1 MQQHHSHGR
10 QTIDVHAH
18 FLPPAYQE
26 ALRGAGFTSLDG
38 GTPVPKWS
46 PERALAIMDEVGM
59 AGAVLSVSSPHVSFL
74 DGTAAVTLCREVND
88 YAAALRVRYPGRFG
102 ACAILP
108 LADMTAALTE
118 LRRATRDLEL
128 DGVGLPTHVG
138 GHYLGDPYFTPL
150 LEAMNDEA
158 VTVFI
163 HPTVPCCFET
173 LGLGLPGGM
182 MEYTFD
188 TTRTAVSLLYSGV
201 LKRFARIRF
210 ILPHAGGT
218 LPFLAPRISMVGAI
232 PILKE
237 RAMPQ
242 AEAVELMSRFF
253 YDTAL
258 SLTPR
263 QITCLR
269 ELAPVSQIVYGSDF
283 PFADEARLRSAE
295 AAFDSLGF
303 SPEETRR
310 IRFDNAAGLF
320 ERFARQ
326 VTAHL

>member
-1 MQQHHSHGR
+1 MNPHHSHAH

-38 GTPVPKWS
+38 GVPVPKWS
-46 PERALAIMDEVGM
+46 PERALAIMDEIGLT
-59 AGAVLSVSSPHVSFL
+59 GAVLSVSSPHVSFL
-74 DGTAAVTLCREVND
+74 DGAAAITLCREVND
-88 YAAALRVRYPGRFG
+88 YAAALRARHPGRFG

-108 LADMTAALTE
+108 LADMTATLAE
-118 LRRATRDLEL
+118 FRRATRDLDL
-128 DGVGLPTHVG
+128 DGIGLPTHVG
-138 GHYLGDPYFTPL
+138 GHYLGDAYFVPL

-163 HPTVPCCFET
+163 HPTLPCCFET

-182 MEYTFD
+182 MEFTFD
-188 TTRTAVSLLYSGV
+188 TTRTAVSLLYSGA
-201 LKRFARIRF
+201 LKRFPHIRY

-237 RAMPQ
+237 RALPQ

-258 SLTPR
+258 SVTPL
-263 QITCLR
+263 QIACLR

-283 PFADEARLRSAE
+283 PFADESRLRSAE

-303 SPEETRR
+303 SPDESRQ
-310 IRFDNAAGLF
+310 IRFGNAAGLF
-320 ERFARQ
+320 RQFAARII
-326 VTAHL
+326 T

>member
-1 MQQHHSHGR
+1 MHHHHPHP
-10 QTIDVHAH
+10 TIDVHAH

-26 ALRGAGFTSLDG
+26 ALRGAGFTALDG
-38 GTPVPKWS
+38 GIPVPQWS
-46 PERALAIMDEVGM
+46 PERALAIMDELGM
-59 AGAVLSVSSPHVSFL
+59 TGAVLSVSSPHVSFAE
-74 DGTAAVTLCREVND
+74 GAAAIRLCREVND
-88 YAAALRVRYPGRFG
+88 YAAALRARYPGRFG

-108 LADMTAALTE
+108 LADMTASLAE
-118 LRRATRDLEL
+118 FRRATHELGL

-138 GHYLGDPYFTPL
+138 DAYFTPL
-150 LEAMNDEA
+150 LDAMNDQA

-163 HPTVPCCFET
+163 HPTVPCCFEI

-188 TTRTAVSLLYSGV
+188 TTRTAVSLMYSGA
-201 LKRFARIRF
+201 LKRFRRIRF

-232 PILKE
+232 TILGE

-242 AEAVELMSRFF
+242 ADAFELMSRFF

-258 SLTPR
+258 SVTPR

-283 PFADEARLRSAE
+283 PFADEGRLRGAE

-303 SPEETRR
+303 SPEEARR

-320 ERFARQ
+320 ERFAGHI
-326 VTAHL
+326 TSHL